1 MLDFLKKIF
10 SVRDREIT
18 FVLFDDEEPAASN
31 SYTFEPRQLWQLFYA
46 CLAGVVV
53 LILLIVMFT
62 PVGTLVYNKEDEQL
76 RESVIE
82 ISQKVQALKDSLDV
96 RDMQLY
102 EIQEVL
108 ASGED
113 TSFNVTGSIG
123 SGSRSVENTDRR
135 EQTFPTQV
143 SMEKVISKN
152 EIIFS
157 SLFKKAPEFP
167 AFYPVEGTLTRGY
180 NPENGHFG
188 IDIATRADKP
198 FKAIADGAIVSQ
210 DWTINYGYVIQV
222 QHNDGIISVYKH
234 ASSVSKGVGDVIL
247 KGEILGTAG
256 DVGILSTGPHLHL
269 EIWKKG
275 VPQNPNTYLIK

>member
-1 MLDFLKKIF
+1 MLEFLKKIF
-10 SVRDREIT
+10 NVKDRVIT
-18 FVLFDDEEPAASN
+18 FVLFDDQEPAASN
-31 SYTFEPRQLWQLFYA
+31 SYTFEPRKLWQLFYA
-46 CLAGVVV
+46 SLAGVLV
-53 LILLIVMFT
+53 LVLLIVMFT

-76 RESVIE
+76 RQSVIE
-82 ISQKVQALKDSLDV
+82 ISKKVQALKDSLDV

-108 ASGED
+108 AAGED
-113 TSFNVTGSIG
+113 TSFEVTGSYG
-123 SGSRSVENTDRR
+123 SGMAGTENTGLS
-135 EQTFPTQV
+135 EQTFPSQV

-180 NPENGHFG
+180 NPENGHYG
-188 IDIATRADKP
+188 IDIATSADRP
-198 FKAIADGAIVSQ
+198 FRSIADGAIISQ

-234 ASSVSKGVGDVIL
+234 ATSVAKSVGDVIL

-275 VPQNPNTYLIK
+275 VPQNPNAYLIK